1 MNKLKVMIAG
11 VLAMTVLAFATVP
24 VANAQYTLRNGAG
37 AAKGEGA
44 ASGIDRPND
53 LVKNV
58 VNGILYFVGILS
70 VVMLIWGGILYTTSA
85 GDSNKVTTAKNT
97 IMYAVIGLV
106 IAIFAYAI
114 VNFVL
119 ITSTGVGS

>member
-24 VANAQYTLRNGAG
+24 VANAQYTLRNGAE

-44 ASGIDRPND
+44 AAGIDRPND

-70 VVMLIWGGILYTTSA
+70 VVMLIWGGILYTTSS
-85 GDSNKVTTAKNT
+85 GDSSKVTTAKNT
-97 IMYAVIGLV
+97 IMHAVIGLV

>member
-1 MNKLKVMIAG
+1 MNKLKIMIAG
-11 VLAMTVLAFATVP
+11 VLTMTVLAFATVP
-24 VANAQYTLRNGAG
+24 VANAQYTLREGAE
-37 AAKGEGA
+37 AARGEGA
-44 ASGIDRPND
+44 ASGVDRPND

-106 IAIFAYAI
+106 VAIFAYAI

-119 ITSTGVGS
+119 ITSSGVGS

>member
-1 MNKLKVMIAG
+1 
-11 VLAMTVLAFATVP
+11 MTVLAFATVP
-24 VANAQYTLRNGAG
+24 VANAQYTLREGAE

-44 ASGIDRPND
+44 ASGVDRPND

-106 IAIFAYAI
+106 VAIFAYAI

-119 ITSTGVGS
+119 IAPKIGRASCRERV